1 MRIRFDFGSVTLDA
15 ELLDTPTAKAVAAA
29 LPISGSALT
38 FCAVALIAEE
48 KLDHV
53 GRRLAQ
59 LVFWAPALQLLFG
72 NLGLP
77 GPGFIAPA
85 FAAYL
90 LHRLFTPAVRKSAYR
105 GAMRMSEPD
114 RRDA

>member
-1 MRIRFDFGSVTLDA
+1 
-15 ELLDTPTAKAVAAA
+15 
-29 LPISGSALT
+29 LPLT
-38 FCAVALIAEE
+38 FCTVALLAEE
-48 KLDHV
+48 KLDGT

-59 LVFWAPALQLLFG
+59 LVFWTPTLQLLFG

-90 LHRLFTPAVRKSAYR
+90 LYRLFRQAATVPA
-105 GAMRMSEPD
+105 
-114 RRDA
+114 